1 MMTKTLLLLF
11 LIMEEHMNIKK
22 SNLENEIILSLEGW
36 LDTQAAEDFEAEI
49 AKIDGQSGTLVLDL
63 RGLEY
68 ISSSGVRQVV
78 AAHKKMEGRIVV
90 RNTPE
95 NIMNVFSSIGID
107 KRVRFE

>member
-1 MMTKTLLLLF
+1 MKIT
-11 LIMEEHMNIKK
+11 K
-22 SNLENEIILSLEGW
+22 SNLENEIILTLEGW
-36 LDTQAAEDFEAEI
+36 LDTEAASEFGSELESTDA
-49 AKIDGQSGTLVLDL
+49 ADKTLILEL
-63 RGLEY
+63 KGLEY

-78 AAHKKMEGRIVV
+78 AAHKKMEGRLIV